1 MSLGHLFVQGDLLV
15 WWWYGRD
22 RADKLAMFEDPK
34 LEQPEVDT
42 TVLSEHIKKKKSER
56 KYIKLGQDILTSLL
70 DNFFPLFFYEIVL
83 TLFLNIR
90 TLMTIYRL
98 DCV

>member
-42 TVLSEHIKKKKSER
+42 TVLSEHIKKKKNL
-56 KYIKLGQDILTSLL
+56 KG
-70 DNFFPLFFYEIVL
+70 
-83 TLFLNIR
+83 NISN
-90 TLMTIYRL
+90 
-98 DCV
+98 